1 MAEADDLQNN
11 RLWAAMDPADQ
22 AALRPRMALRHL
34 PQGDVLTQTGETV
47 STVYL
52 PTTADLA
59 NIIRFSDGRSAMATN
74 VGREGV
80 SGLAAFL
87 ADEPCGW
94 DVEVQIEG
102 RAWALPTDALRR
114 QVRASEGLLAL
125 LLSLT
130 HYNQNEAAQNAACN
144 ALHMITPRVARW
156 LLTVQ
161 DRTGASEFPVTQED
175 VATLLSARRTTIN
188 AAWQALRDAGAITH
202 ARGRVR
208 ITDRA
213 RLHAQ
218 ACECYD
224 ALASCVRAPS

>member
-22 AALRPRMALRHL
+22 AALRPRMAQRHL

-87 ADEPCGW
+87 ANEPCGW

-102 RAWALPTDALRR
+102 RAWALPTDVCGGRSGR
-114 QVRASEGLLAL
+114 
-125 LLSLT
+125 
-130 HYNQNEAAQNAACN
+130 
-144 ALHMITPRVARW
+144 
-156 LLTVQ
+156 
-161 DRTGASEFPVTQED
+161 
-175 VATLLSARRTTIN
+175 
-188 AAWQALRDAGAITH
+188 
-202 ARGRVR
+202 ARGFWRSFS
-208 ITDRA
+208 A
-213 RLHAQ
+213 
-218 ACECYD
+218 
-224 ALASCVRAPS
+224 

>member
-1 MAEADDLQNN
+1 MADADDLQNN
-11 RLWAAMDPADQ
+11 RLWAAMDPVDQ

-87 ADEPCGW
+87 ANEPCGW

-102 RAWALPTDALRR
+102 RAWALPTEALRR

-130 HYNQNEAAQNAACN
+130 HYNQIEAAQNAACN
-144 ALHMITPRVARW
+144 AVHMITPRVARW

-161 DRTGASEFPVTQED
+161 DRTGMSEFPVTQED
-175 VATLLSARRTTIN
+175 VATLLSSRRTTIN
-188 AAWQALRDAGAITH
+188 AAWQDLREAGAITH

-208 ITDRA
+208 ITDRS
-213 RLHAQ
+213 RLHAR

-224 ALASCVRAPS
+224 ALSRCARAPA